1 MILINYNYLINKIK
15 ELYGG
20 DNLMILINY
29 NYFLVIDI

>member
-20 DNLMILINY
+20 DNLISSLINDL
-29 NYFLVIDI
+29 NKL